1 MRGAFLFNR
10 YTAERTL
17 PVSNFLLE
25 LAAFAI
31 VFIVCM
37 VLVTAIRED
46 ETKLRTTM
54 QVEFAFLMAYP
65 RSLKFTL

>member
-1 MRGAFLFNR
+1 MRYVRFDR
-10 YTAERTL
+10 YSAERTL
-17 PVSNFLLE
+17 PLSNFLLE

-31 VFIVCM
+31 VFIVGM

-54 QVEFAFLMAYP
+54 QVEFDHLLHFL
-65 RSLKFTL
+65 SLPYAH

>member
-25 LAAFAI
+25 LAAFVM
-31 VFIVCM
+31 VFIICM
-37 VLVTAIRED
+37 VLVTAIRQD
-46 ETKLRTTM
+46 ETKLQTTM
-54 QVEFAFLMAYP
+54 QVEFDHLMAFP
-65 RSLKFTL
+65 RSLGFAL